1 MAGKGGTTAR
11 AVGNDLEA
19 LVQQALLPDLL
30 QRPPLGLDVVVIVC
44 DKRMLH
50 VSPETYGAGE
60 ILPHALVFPDA
71 LFTFADERIQAVLL
85 DLLLA
90 VQTQH
95 LLDLQLYRKSV
106 GIPAG
111 LSRYHVA
118 LHGAVSGDHILD
130 NTGQHMA
137 DMGFTIGGRR
147 SVVEGVGLAF
157 LAAVHALLENVIFI
171 PELFNL
177 FLTADEIQVG

>member
-1 MAGKGGTTAR
+1 MCIRDRLVALGYLMAGKGGTTAR

-50 VSPETYGAGE
+50 VSPEAYGAGE

-111 LSRYHVA
+111 LSWY
-118 LHGAVSGDHILD
+118 LSLIHILINND
-130 NTGQHMA
+130 ASINGKLKVVFIEDYRVSNAELIFAAA
-137 DMGFTIGGRR
+137 DV
-147 SVVEGVGLAF
+147 SC
-157 LAAVHALLENVIFI
+157 LLYTSRCV
-171 PELFNL
+171 
-177 FLTADEIQVG
+177 